1 MNRRVLIIDDETNIR
16 RMMRMALEAE
26 GYDVEDAP
34 DGLKGLEVF
43 GDGSRFDAVVLDQ
56 KMPGMDGIET
66 LRQILRKAPGATVIM
81 VTAFGSIEL
90 AVDAMKAGA
99 RDFLKKP
106 LTPALLRDALL
117 AALSKRGLPDEPHA
131 ALRRTSPPPRPSR
144 RARTK
149 CGRSTASSSA
159 RCRPADAASDNEHR
173 FLVRHAGRGP
183 QGEVLVTISAS
194 EMSRIARLSGRPLPP
209 GRAFWQQQAERA
221 LMNHMF
227 TQAAFRQAIIWLST
241 APGRRHGVVSP
252 RSGIEPDA
260 STVTPID
267 SPTPQRTVSPCL
279 SSAPHAERG
288 GTQEAIDA
296 PQGANWRTP

>member
-16 RMMRMALEAE
+16 RMMRLTLEAD

-34 DGLKGLEVF
+34 DGQTGLDLF

-66 LRQILRKAPGATVIM
+66 LRRILRRAPSATVIM

-106 LTPALLRDALL
+106 LTPVLLRDALL
-117 AALSKRGLPDEPHA
+117 AALSKSGPPAEMSRPKDEPPQLHVGSHEVWTVNGFFIRALPA
-131 ALRRTSPPPRPSR
+131 ADDVSGS
-144 RARTK
+144 
-149 CGRSTASSSA
+149 
-159 RCRPADAASDNEHR
+159 EHR
-173 FLVRHAGRGP
+173 FLVRHAGHGP
-183 QGEVLVTISAS
+183 HGEVRVTISAS

-227 TQAAFRQAIIWLST
+227 RQAALPPENHLTIARLDDD
-241 APGRRHGVVSP
+241 VVLMARDWNP
-252 RSGIEPDA
+252 A
-260 STVTPID
+260 
-267 SPTPQRTVSPCL
+267 
-279 SSAPHAERG
+279 
-288 GTQEAIDA
+288 
-296 PQGANWRTP
+296 

>member
-1 MNRRVLIIDDETNIR
+1 MKRRVLIIDDETNIR
-16 RMMRMALEAE
+16 RMMRLTLEAD
-26 GYDVEDAP
+26 GYEVEDAP
-34 DGLKGLEVF
+34 DGLKGLELF

-66 LRQILRKAPGATVIM
+66 LRQMLRRAPGATVIM

-117 AALSKRGLPDEPHA
+117 AALSKRASTGETPQPA
-131 ALRRTSPPPRPSR
+131 AEVLPPPPSR

-159 RCRPADAASDNEHR
+159 LCRQKMSRRAPSIASWSGMPAEARRAKSWWRSASRRWRGSRSSADGRCRRAA
-173 FLVRHAGRGP
+173 
-183 QGEVLVTISAS
+183 
-194 EMSRIARLSGRPLPP
+194 
-209 GRAFWQQQAERA
+209 AFWQQQAERA

-227 TQAAFRQAIIWLST
+227 RHAALPPGNHLNVDRLDDEAVLLAREWNSSLT
-241 APGRRHGVVSP
+241 AARH
-252 RSGIEPDA
+252 
-260 STVTPID
+260 
-267 SPTPQRTVSPCL
+267 PCY
-279 SSAPHAERG
+279 
-288 GTQEAIDA
+288 
-296 PQGANWRTP
+296 